1 MLNSFGVNYFKVSS
15 GEVFNN
21 EILKILIK
29 NKCELILSNGLI
41 DEEKLQKL
49 INKLKKSKIK
59 FALLECTTKYP
70 TLPNNINI
78 KNIAIMKKRY
88 NCFTGL
94 SDHSGEIYPA
104 ISAFSLGAHLVE
116 VHVCFNKEMFGPDI
130 KSSLNF
136 SQLKELVTARDWIY
150 SMMKFKNKNV
160 NSKELK
166 KIFGRSVAL
175 KKNKLKGEKIYLKDI
190 ILKKP
195 GTGFKENEIKN
206 IIGKKLK
213 KNYKFNRIL
222 SKKDI

>member
-1 MLNSFGVNYFKVSS
+1 M
-15 GEVFNN
+15 
-21 EILKILIK
+21 
-29 NKCELILSNGLI
+29 
-41 DEEKLQKL
+41 
-49 INKLKKSKIK
+49 
-59 FALLECTTKYP
+59 
-70 TLPNNINI
+70 
-78 KNIAIMKKRY
+78 
-88 NCFTGL
+88 
-94 SDHSGEIYPA
+94 
-104 ISAFSLGAHLVE
+104 E

-136 SQLKELVTARDWIY
+136 YQLKELVTARDWIY

-160 NSKELK
+160 NSKKLN

-213 KNYKFNRIL
+213 NNYKCNRIL